1 MKLISYQRDGKNSY
15 GAVVNNRIVDV
26 GGNLGGQYPTL
37 RAVLEK
43 NALAEIGRY
52 MEGARGAEKSS
63 KQNIDDDLNEI
74 TVLPVIPNPDKI
86 ICVGLNYAAH
96 RAETGRDET
105 QHPVLFTRFANT
117 LVGHNQPIIK
127 PKASEQV
134 DYEAELVVI
143 IGKRARHVPTAE
155 ALSYVAGY
163 ACFNDVSIR
172 DWQHHTSQCTP
183 GKNFRATGSLGP
195 GMVTADEI
203 PDPTGLTLMT
213 RLNGQELQNGTTD
226 QMIFTVPDLISYIS
240 TFTELV
246 PGDIIATGTP
256 SGVGVA
262 RQPPVFMKPGDT
274 VEVEIS
280 GIGILRN
287 PIVAE

>member
-1 MKLISYQRDGKNSY
+1 MKLISYQRDGRNTY
-15 GAVVNNRIVDV
+15 GVVVNNRIVDV
-26 GGNLGGQYPTL
+26 EGDTGRRYPTL
-37 RAVLEK
+37 RAVLEN
-43 NALAEIGRY
+43 NALSELARY
-52 MEGARGAEKSS
+52 IEGNEKSS
-63 KQNIDDDLNEI
+63 EQELDDELKKL

-96 RAETGRDET
+96 QAETGRGET
-105 QHPVLFTRFANT
+105 EHPTLFTRFANT

-127 PKASEQV
+127 PRASEQA
-134 DYEAELVVI
+134 DYEAELAVI
-143 IGKRARHVPTAE
+143 IGKRARHVSVAE

-163 ACFNDVSIR
+163 TCFNDVSIR
-172 DWQHHTSQCTP
+172 DWQHHTSQFTP
-183 GKNFRATGSLGP
+183 GKNFPGTGGLGP
-195 GMVTADEI
+195 WMITADEI
-203 PDPTGLTLMT
+203 TDPSQLTLMT
-213 RLNGQELQNGTTD
+213 RLNGQVMQHATTD
-226 QMIFTVPDLISYIS
+226 QMIFTIPHLIAYMS

-262 RQPPVFMKPGDT
+262 RNPQVFMKSGDT

-280 GIGILRN
+280 SIGILRN